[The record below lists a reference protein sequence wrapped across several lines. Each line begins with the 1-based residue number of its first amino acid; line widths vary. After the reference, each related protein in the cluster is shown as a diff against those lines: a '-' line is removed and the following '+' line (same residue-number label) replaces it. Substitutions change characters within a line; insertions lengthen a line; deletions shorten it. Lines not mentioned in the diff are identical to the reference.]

1 MEVIRRPAAFGA
13 YSGTFEATAAI
24 DRRSA
29 VLGSIDSALRG
40 IGQVILINN
49 PVTGIIFVLGIC
61 LHWPWAAVLT
71 LSCALVS
78 TLVATA
84 LRYDHESIRNGL
96 YSFNGTLFGVLGAV
110 FLLGEW
116 AIHAVVISLFA
127 AALSVPVM
135 KITVEILVVKLEVPA
150 LTLTFALLGSLTL
163 LLLPATANGRANLAL
178 LQPVTR
184 SQAPTDPGLREQ
196 LTGTPVG
203 LVEGLFHA
211 TFRGIG
217 QVVLMDSVLVGV
229 FIVLG
234 IAAASRIGAVMA
246 VLGSLAGA
254 LAGVGI
260 GADGYSIYH
269 GLWGYNGAVVA
280 VGLFGVILEA
290 RRTTFVAS
298 VVAAA
303 VSGLLYG
310 ALSQLMAPWGIVP
323 LSFPLVLA
331 ILGTV
336 FALKGL
342 PDAIVPL
349 GEHSTAE
356 TRLRRGR
363 GGGAGRGA
371 VEPTAR

>member
-1 MEVIRRPAAFGA
+1 MIRRAVALDDW
-13 YSGTFEATAAI
+13 SGTFEATAAI
-24 DRRSA
+24 DRKSSA
-29 VLGSIDSALRG
+29 LGVIDSSLRG
-40 IGQVILINN
+40 IGQVILVNN
-49 PVTGIIFVLGIC
+49 PVTGLLFLLGIC

-71 LSCALVS
+71 LGCAVVS
-78 TLVATA
+78 TVVATT
-84 LRYDHESIRNGL
+84 LHYDHESIRKGL

-135 KITVEILVVKLEVPA
+135 KITVEILVVKLDAPA
-150 LTLTFALLGSLTL
+150 LTLTFALLGSLLL
-163 LLLPATANGRANLAL
+163 LLLPATAHGRANLAL

-184 SQAPTDPGLREQ
+184 SEAATDPALRAQ
-196 LTGTPVG
+196 LDGPAADFA
-203 LVEGLFHA
+203 EGLFNA

-229 FIVLG
+229 LIVLG

-246 VLGSLAGA
+246 VLGSIAGA
-254 LAGVGI
+254 LAGLGI
-260 GADGYSIYH
+260 GADGYAVYH

-280 VGLFGVILEA
+280 VGLFGIVLEV
-290 RRTTFVAS
+290 RRMTFVAS
-298 VVAAA
+298 IVAAA

-336 FALKGL
+336 FALKGT
-342 PDAIVPL
+342 PDTLVPI
-349 GEHSTAE
+349 GEHSIAE
-356 TRLRRGR
+356 ARLRRGR
-363 GGGAGRGA
+363 RGSA
-371 VEPTAR
+371 TETTPR